1 MTGGHGRQVPSR
13 AHGGVPSRLSSGPDT
28 VRQTSLTP
36 ARVAV
41 AIALACACAWAE
53 AAADMDKVL
62 RVEFYVA
69 ETGFDPVKVQDYYSQ
84 TICEAVFEPL
94 MTYDYLARP
103 AKIIPRSAE
112 AMPTVSD
119 QARTYVFKIRKGIY
133 FSDDP
138 AFKGKKRELTAED
151 YIYTIKRFKDP
162 ANKSPYES
170 FMDGVV
176 GLEAL
181 KKEAE
186 KTGKMNYDTKVEG
199 LQALDRYTLQVKL
212 KETDYNFA
220 YLMAMPNWGAVAREV
235 IETYADDTNGH
246 PVGTGPYLLKEWKR
260 SNKIILEANP
270 AFRGVEWQFEPGNDP
285 RNKEIAEAMK
295 GKISPRIGRV
305 EISIIEEQQASWL
318 AFQNAEL
325 DILYMREQFSQV
337 ALPDNKVSQD
347 LVKQGVSLSR
357 IVDPDINYTY
367 MNTTDPE
374 FGGFSKEKI
383 ALRRAILMSFDNAE
397 MIRVIRKN
405 QAIEAQYP
413 IPPDIMGHDASY
425 RTSIPYD
432 PALAN
437 KLLDYF
443 GFKRGSDG
451 YRVWPGGKPL
461 VWRYSSTPTS
471 RDREFDELWQK
482 SVEKIGIRILVDKNK
497 FPEELKQER
506 ACQLLSR
513 TASWI
518 ADYPDGDDF
527 MQLWYGPNSGQ
538 NNNSCFKMAAWDRI
552 YEKTRAMP
560 ASPERNQLYRQLWR
574 MVEVNGVMKLHDSR
588 VRNMLVQPA
597 VVGYRKHPILLADWI
612 YADMDNSR
620 KPH

>member
-1 MTGGHGRQVPSR
+1 MRAGSR
-13 AHGGVPSRLSSGPDT
+13 RRAPMRVLAGVPSRLSPEPPI
-28 VRQTSLTP
+28 VRRRSFK
-36 ARVAV
+36 AV
-41 AIALACACAWAE
+41 WLAILLALAGTCAG
-53 AAADMDKVL
+53 AADPNKVL
-62 RVEFYVA
+62 RVEFYAA

-84 TICEAVFEPL
+84 TICEAVFDPL

-103 AKIIPRSAE
+103 AKIVPRAAE
-112 AMPTVSD
+112 SMPAVSD

-133 FSDDP
+133 FSADP

-151 YIYTIKRFKDP
+151 YVYTIKRFKDP

-176 GLEAL
+176 GLEEL
-181 KKEAE
+181 KKDAE
-186 KTGKMNYDTKVEG
+186 KTGKMNYDTRIAG
-199 LQALDRYTLQVKL
+199 LQALDRYTLQIKL
-212 KETDYNFA
+212 RETDYNFA
-220 YLMAMPNWGAVAREV
+220 YLMAMPNWGAVAREI
-235 IETYADDTNGH
+235 IEAYAEDTNGH

-260 SNKIILEANP
+260 SNKIVLEANP
-270 AFRGVEWQFEPGNDP
+270 EFRQVLWEAEAGSDP
-285 RNKEIAEAMK
+285 RNIEIVAAMK
-295 GKISPRIGRV
+295 GKTIPQIGRI
-305 EISIIEEQQASWL
+305 EINIIEEQQASWL
-318 AFQNAEL
+318 AFQNDEL
-325 DILYMREQFSQV
+325 DVLYMREQFSQI
-337 ALPDNKVSQD
+337 ALPDNKVSPE
-347 LVKQGVSLSR
+347 LVKHGVSLSR
-357 IVDPDINYTY
+357 ITDPDINYTY
-367 MNTTDPE
+367 LNTTDPE

-397 MIRVIRKN
+397 LIKVIRKN
-405 QAIEAQYP
+405 QSIEAQYP
-413 IPPDIMGHDASY
+413 IPPDIVGHDPSY

-443 GFKRGSDG
+443 GFKRGGNG
-451 YRVWPGGKPL
+451 YRAWPGGKPL
-461 VWRYSSTPTS
+461 VWRYSSTPTT

-482 SVEKIGIRILVDKNK
+482 SVEKIGIRVLIDKNK

-527 MQLWYGPNSGQ
+527 MQLFYGPNKGQ
-538 NNNSCFKMAAWDRI
+538 NNNSCFQMAEWDRI

-560 ASPERNQLYRQLWR
+560 ASPERDQLYRKLWR

-588 VRNMLVQPA
+588 VRNMLVQPS
-597 VVGYRKHPILLADWI
+597 VIGYRKHPILAADWI
-612 YADMDNSR
+612 YVDVDRS
-620 KPH
+620 KQLH